1 MKLLIKII
9 GVMAVII
16 SFSSLGFFMSYSKK
30 AHITRLQ
37 KINEAFKCAGN
48 LLRLGADS
56 REKILSSAFG
66 ETQGFRFSADAV
78 TFSDKC
84 AKEALISSINTFLR
98 EFGSGDFETERQRIE
113 SVCYMLETELKAQK
127 EEYEKSHKIWQTL
140 GVCAGLSIGII
151 LI

>member
-9 GVMAVII
+9 GVMVVII
-16 SFSSLGFFMSYSKK
+16 SFSSLGFFKSYSKK
-30 AHITRLQ
+30 AYIIRLK
-37 KINEAFKCAGN
+37 KIYEAFVSAGN

-56 REKILSSAFG
+56 REKILLSAFM
-66 ETQGFRFSADAV
+66 ETEGFKFSAGTV

-84 AKEALISSINTFLR
+84 AKNELICHINTFLS

-113 SVCYMLETELKAQK
+113 RVCYTLKAELEAQK
-127 EEYEKSHKIWQTL
+127 EEYERSHKIWQTL

>member
-1 MKLLIKII
+1 MKLLIRIT
-9 GVMAVII
+9 GVLAVII
-16 SFSSLGFFMSYSKK
+16 SFSSIGFLKSHSKK
-30 AHITRLQ
+30 AYIIRLR
-37 KINEAFKCAGN
+37 KIYDAFRNTGN
-48 LLRLGADS
+48 LLRLGANS
-56 REKILSSAFG
+56 REKILSSAFM
-66 ETQGFRFSADAV
+66 EIEEFKFSACSVA
-78 TFSDKC
+78 FSDKC
-84 AKEALISSINTFLR
+84 AKDALISSINTFLS

>member
-1 MKLLIKII
+1 MLIKII
-9 GVMAVII
+9 GVTAVII
-16 SFSSLGFFMSYSKK
+16 SFSSLGFFKSYSKK
-30 AHITRLQ
+30 TYIIRLK
-37 KINEAFKCAGN
+37 KIYEAFLSAGN

-56 REKILSSAFG
+56 REKILSSAFM
-66 ETQGFRFSADAV
+66 EIEGFKFSAGGV

-84 AKEALISSINTFLR
+84 AKDALISSINTFLS
-98 EFGSGDFETERQRIE
+98 EFGSGDYQTEQKRIE
-113 SVCYMLETELKAQK
+113 RACYTVKKELEAQK